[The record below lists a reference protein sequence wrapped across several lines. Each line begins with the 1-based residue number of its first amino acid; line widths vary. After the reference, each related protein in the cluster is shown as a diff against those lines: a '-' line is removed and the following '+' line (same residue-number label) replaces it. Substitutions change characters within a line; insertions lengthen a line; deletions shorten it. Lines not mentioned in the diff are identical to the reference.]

1 MIKTSNMIIKIV
13 ITLSVALLANNFV
26 QSQSQNAKA
35 AKILDTF
42 RERYEASIKGIEDFV
57 VVSEFHTTYYKKAM
71 DDNGRPYFKSRS
83 EFQIN
88 KEDEADYDSYN
99 IFSPEKYDEIKRNA
113 SYHGK
118 TIIDGHNVHVIQ
130 IENPEVMMDEF
141 DDDEYIEDIRD
152 FRLYIDPGDW
162 VIRKMEF
169 DVQMET
175 DDGEM
180 RDGELQVT
188 ESDFRNVKGMM
199 VAYKSKVTY
208 SGLALTDEQRRE
220 AEEGL
225 KEMEKEMEEMPE
237 AQREMMGDQMGKFR
251 KMIEKDQIEFVS
263 VVEEVKINTGLEDFD

>member
-1 MIKTSNMIIKIV
+1 
-13 ITLSVALLANNFV
+13 
-26 QSQSQNAKA
+26 
-35 AKILDTF
+35 
-42 RERYEASIKGIEDFV
+42 
-57 VVSEFHTTYYKKAM
+57 
-71 DDNGRPYFKSRS
+71 
-83 EFQIN
+83 
-88 KEDEADYDSYN
+88 
-99 IFSPEKYDEIKRNA
+99 
-113 SYHGK
+113 
-118 TIIDGHNVHVIQ
+118 
-130 IENPEVMMDEF
+130 MDEF